1 MVCTMLVRRFDR
13 GVTFVF
19 FANSTLMTT
28 SFLKL
33 PSLPSFP
40 PQLLALPLSRS
51 LSFLV
56 SLSIVGLSF
65 LVVCDSPWWIWWSL
79 FFFLSLLPYRM
90 HVQYG
95 LHGTVVS
102 VNPLYTMVC
111 TMLVRRFDRGV
122 TFVFFCELNIDHH
135 FLPQTSFSS
144 FLSPSASRS
153 TTVSL
158 PLVSCEFEHCWLV
171 VLVDCCLLL
180 VVCDSPWW
188 IWWSLF
194 FFLSLLPYRMHVQYG
209 LHGTVVSVHPLYT
222 IVCTM
227 LVRRFDVAQP
237 NGGCPICLFCEVHV
251 FLFDSDSHY
260 YFLAFFF
267 SLALYEECNSSSFY
281 FALCSKKRVPF
292 SFLVICFRWVCQ
304 LSGIQTILGHLREVL
319 SSLSK
324 SNHGVNTGMVCVL
337 VDCQVRY
344 RSLIHTLLRAQLL
357 CAAKEGEGI
366 LRFR

>member
-65 LVVCDSPWWIWWSL
+65 
-79 FFFLSLLPYRM
+79 
-90 HVQYG
+90 
-95 LHGTVVS
+95 
-102 VNPLYTMVC
+102 
-111 TMLVRRFDRGV
+111 
-122 TFVFFCELNIDHH
+122 
-135 FLPQTSFSS
+135 
-144 FLSPSASRS
+144 
-153 TTVSL
+153 
-158 PLVSCEFEHCWLV
+158 
-171 VLVDCCLLL
+171 L